1 MEKLAKK
8 LTRYFLSRK
17 GYQAI
22 PRTQDQPWAM
32 LEASP
37 LGLKIL
43 PPQESLSLSLLFSCA
58 EKKTSVTTQ
67 GWEDGLHWLL
77 LEISSVSLL
86 PIAWWGRVWQQEILG
101 AESFKR
107 RREAQVRKLHI
118 HEDTG
123 QHWLPQEDHSI
134 PTPPLKLDSVSEDYQ
149 ADGPLLE
156 LFWLFDG
163 TQAICIL

>member
-67 GWEDGLHWLL
+67 G
-77 LEISSVSLL
+77 
-86 PIAWWGRVWQQEILG
+86 
-101 AESFKR
+101 
-107 RREAQVRKLHI
+107 
-118 HEDTG
+118 
-123 QHWLPQEDHSI
+123 
-134 PTPPLKLDSVSEDYQ
+134 
-149 ADGPLLE
+149 
-156 LFWLFDG
+156 
-163 TQAICIL
+163 